1 MKTLLSA
8 LCVCMLPMILP
19 AQEISGG
26 WYGRA
31 DVLVQ
36 GSHSNYLAELNIRQ
50 KGKEVEGVMG
60 YYFRNTYQSF
70 IVRGT
75 YDPRTRTVTI
85 PEVPVAYFN
94 GSMSMPAVHC
104 MMEFS
109 AQLSVSRLKSSL
121 KGLLMSDAKYRYT
134 CPDIDIRLT
143 RDDDENTDSL
153 LQAFSP
159 VNRIWMPAAD
169 EMVVTTASVIA
180 RKEAPVTTDIAQSFA
195 ARQAF
200 LIREIDVYSDSVR
213 VSIYDNGDVD
223 GDTVSVF
230 YNKIPILVN
239 QGLNTQGIN
248 LYLNLD
254 STTDV
259 HEISLYAENMGTIPP
274 NTALMII
281 HDGTHRHEVFS
292 TSNETLNGT
301 IRIRRVRK
309 AIVRN

>member
-1 MKTLLSA
+1 
-8 LCVCMLPMILP
+8 MLPWLLA

-31 DVLVQ
+31 DVLVE

-70 IVRGT
+70 IVRGK
-75 YDPRTRTVTI
+75 YDPKTRTVTI

-94 GSMSMPAVHC
+94 GSMSMPIVHC

-109 AQLSVSRLKSSL
+109 AQLSVSRLKSTL
-121 KGLLMSDAKYRYT
+121 KGLLLSDAKYRYT
-134 CPDIDIRLT
+134 CPNIDVRLT
-143 RDDDENTDSL
+143 RDDLENTDSM
-153 LQAFSP
+153 LQAMAPS
-159 VNRIWMPAAD
+159 NRIWMPSAD
-169 EMVVTTASVIA
+169 EMVVTPAVIREQKETPADSIITRAFAS
-180 RKEAPVTTDIAQSFA
+180 
-195 ARQAF
+195 RQAF

-230 YNKIPILVN
+230 YNKTPILVN
-239 QGLNTQGIN
+239 QGLNTQGVN
-248 LYLNLD
+248 LYLTLD
-254 STTDV
+254 STTDL
-259 HEISLYAENMGTIPP
+259 HELSLYAENMGTVPP

-281 HDGTHRHEVFS
+281 HDGIHRHEVYS
-292 TSNETLNGT
+292 TSNENLNGT
-301 IRIRRVRK
+301 VRIRRIRK
-309 AIVRN
+309 AVARN

>member
-1 MKTLLSA
+1 
-8 LCVCMLPMILP
+8 MLPILLA

-31 DVLVQ
+31 DVMVQ

-75 YDPRTRTVTI
+75 YNAKTRKVTI

-94 GSMSMPAVHC
+94 GTASMPTVHC

-109 AQLSVSRLKSSL
+109 AQLSVSRINSTL
-121 KGLLMSDAKYRYT
+121 KGYLLSDAKYRYT
-134 CPDIDIRLT
+134 CPDIDVRLT
-143 RDDDENTDSL
+143 RDDNQNSDSL
-153 LQAFSP
+153 LQALAP
-159 VNRIWMPAAD
+159 ANRIWMPAPE
-169 EMVVTTASVIA
+169 EMVVTPAVLSEQ
-180 RKEAPVTTDIAQSFA
+180 KETPAAADITRSFA
-195 ARQAF
+195 ARQTF
-200 LIREIDVYSDSVR
+200 LVREIEVYSDSIR

-230 YNKIPILVN
+230 YNKAPILVN
-239 QGLNTQGIN
+239 QGLNTQGVN
-248 LYLNLD
+248 LYLTLD
-254 STTDV
+254 SMMAV
-259 HEISLYAENMGTIPP
+259 HELSLFAENMGTVPP

-281 HDGTHRHEVFS
+281 HDGVHRHEIFS
-292 TSNETLNGT
+292 TSNESLNGT
-301 IRIRRVRK
+301 IRIRRVKK
-309 AIVRN
+309 AVARN

>member
-1 MKTLLSA
+1 MMP
-8 LCVCMLPMILP
+8 MLLP

-70 IVRGT
+70 IVRGK
-75 YDPRTRTVTI
+75 YDPKTRTVTI

-94 GSMSMPAVHC
+94 ASAAMPAVHC
-104 MMEFS
+104 MMEFT
-109 AQLSVSRLKSSL
+109 AQLSVSRMKSSL

-159 VNRIWMPAAD
+159 ANRIWLPAAD
-169 EMVVTTASVIA
+169 EMVVSSASVIA
-180 RKEAPVTTDIAQSFA
+180 QKEAPAVANITQSFA
-195 ARQAF
+195 TRQAF

-223 GDTVSVF
+223 GDTVSIF
-230 YNKIPILVN
+230 YNKAPILVN
-239 QGLNTQGIN
+239 QGLNTQGVN
-248 LYLNLD
+248 LYLSLD
-254 STTDV
+254 STTEV
-259 HEISLYAENMGTIPP
+259 HELSLYAENMGTIPP

-281 HDGTHRHEVFS
+281 HDGVNRHELFS

-301 IRIRRVRK
+301 VRIRRVRK
-309 AIVRN
+309 AVARN